1 MHWRLKESRPDT
13 HRVELLL
20 QLSRHFLNI
29 AINKEIQ
36 REVNLDSSYFYS
48 SKAAALSTSLSFGK
62 GYIQS
67 QYLLGSF
74 FFQKGEEERARA
86 LVKQALEESRHYDR
100 QLQAEGWYFLGECYG
115 YTAADLTEKIRF
127 KEQSMEIYRQTG
139 NTEQQAYLL
148 EAIANLHYIQGQTA
162 LANIKL
168 QQVLALYGSINYP
181 LLHYTYNLLA
191 AVNREMGNYKESIQ
205 YSLAAIESS
214 SITRD
219 TSELGEYNATLART
233 YLAIDQ
239 REEALF
245 YYRSAFKYAQQEK
258 NLYYIHDLA
267 GSISRLMIAGGQT
280 REALAFYID
289 ATKAFPP
296 YNHLTKEVS
305 ARALAEC
312 YLALK
317 EYAQAEKYF
326 LEAVYL
332 LETERLDHGGY
343 MGGTDIYKRAGNF
356 YLTVK
361 QYDKA
366 DSYLDKAIGLNAKA
380 GSLRHAVDLH
390 LLMFKVD
397 SARGNFREAIAHYQ
411 RHKWLNDSI
420 FNETKS
426 KQIANLQIQYK
437 TQQKDQDL
445 KLKQQDIAL
454 LTKQNQVQQASIQQ
468 KEFQRNTFIAGSLLL
483 LLFSVVVYNRYRLK
497 QQSNRKLEQ
506 KQQEINQ
513 KHQALEQVLLE
524 MEELLT
530 EKEWMLKEIHH
541 RVKNNLHTVMSL
553 LNSQACYLQ
562 DEKALSAI
570 QESQHR
576 VYAMSL
582 IHQRLYQSKNLARV
596 ELSAYVREVV
606 EYLGDS
612 FDVQERIRFCLSV
625 ACVEL
630 DVSIAVP
637 LGLLINEAVT
647 NSLKYGF
654 ADGRSGTVSIGVEAL
669 GEENYL
675 LTIADD
681 GMGLDKDFDPV
692 QSNTL
697 GMSLMRGL
705 SRQLGGSFD
714 IQSST
719 GVRISLIFANTT
731 DASPYPDAATVP
743 G

>member
-1 MHWRLKESRPDT
+1 
-13 HRVELLL
+13 
-20 QLSRHFLNI
+20 
-29 AINKEIQ
+29 
-36 REVNLDSSYFYS
+36 
-48 SKAAALSTSLSFGK
+48 
-62 GYIQS
+62 
-67 QYLLGSF
+67 
-74 FFQKGEEERARA
+74 
-86 LVKQALEESRHYDR
+86 
-100 QLQAEGWYFLGECYG
+100 
-115 YTAADLTEKIRF
+115 
-127 KEQSMEIYRQTG
+127 
-139 NTEQQAYLL
+139 
-148 EAIANLHYIQGQTA
+148 
-162 LANIKL
+162 
-168 QQVLALYGSINYP
+168 
-181 LLHYTYNLLA
+181 
-191 AVNREMGNYKESIQ
+191 
-205 YSLAAIESS
+205 
-214 SITRD
+214 
-219 TSELGEYNATLART
+219 
-233 YLAIDQ
+233 
-239 REEALF
+239 
-245 YYRSAFKYAQQEK
+245 
-258 NLYYIHDLA
+258 
-267 GSISRLMIAGGQT
+267 
-280 REALAFYID
+280 
-289 ATKAFPP
+289 
-296 YNHLTKEVS
+296 
-305 ARALAEC
+305 
-312 YLALK
+312 
-317 EYAQAEKYF
+317 
-326 LEAVYL
+326 
-332 LETERLDHGGY
+332 
-343 MGGTDIYKRAGNF
+343 
-356 YLTVK
+356 
-361 QYDKA
+361 
-366 DSYLDKAIGLNAKA
+366 
-380 GSLRHAVDLH
+380 
-390 LLMFKVD
+390 
-397 SARGNFREAIAHYQ
+397 
-411 RHKWLNDSI
+411 
-420 FNETKS
+420 
-426 KQIANLQIQYK
+426 
-437 TQQKDQDL
+437 
-445 KLKQQDIAL
+445 
-454 LTKQNQVQQASIQQ
+454 
-468 KEFQRNTFIAGSLLL
+468 
-483 LLFSVVVYNRYRLK
+483 
-497 QQSNRKLEQ
+497 
-506 KQQEINQ
+506 
-513 KHQALEQVLLE
+513 
-524 MEELLT
+524 
-530 EKEWMLKEIHH
+530 MLKEIHH